1 MTIERHQN
9 QTEQQIEEKARSL
22 QKQLCND
29 QRLFEQ
35 LKLLVGLDRGGII
48 KLIYNV
54 SPNLQ
59 KVGYEQQ
66 L

>member
-1 MTIERHQN
+1 MTTERQHL
-9 QTEQQIEEKARSL
+9 TEQQIEEKARSL

-29 QRLFEQ
+29 PRLFEQ

-48 KLIYNV
+48 KLIYST
-54 SPNLQ
+54 SPSLH

>member
-1 MTIERHQN
+1 MTTERL
-9 QTEQQIEEKARSL
+9 TEQQIEEKARLL

-29 QRLFEQ
+29 PRLFEQ

-54 SPNLQ
+54 SPSLQ

>member
-1 MTIERHQN
+1 MTAERL
-9 QTEQQIEEKARSL
+9 TEQQIEEKARSL
-22 QKQLCND
+22 QKMLSND
-29 QRLFEQ
+29 PRLFEQ

-48 KLIYNV
+48 RLIY
-54 SPNLQ
+54 STTPDLK

>member
-1 MTIERHQN
+1 MTTERL
-9 QTEQQIEEKARSL
+9 TEQQIEEKARSL
-22 QKQLCND
+22 QKMLCND
-29 QRLFEQ
+29 PRLFEQ

-48 KLIYNV
+48 RLIY
-54 SPNLQ
+54 STTPDLK

>member
-1 MTIERHQN
+1 MTVEHL
-9 QTEQQIEEKARSL
+9 TEQQIEEKARSL

-29 QRLFEQ
+29 DRVFEQ
-35 LKLLVGLDRGGII
+35 YKLMVRLGRGGVVMLKHDITN
-48 KLIYNV
+48 K
-54 SPNLQ
+54 LQ

>member
-1 MTIERHQN
+1 MTTERF
-9 QTEQQIEEKARSL
+9 TDQQLDEKARSL

-29 QRLFEQ
+29 RKVFEQ
-35 LKLLVGLDRGGII
+35 LKLMLMLNRGGEV
-48 KLIYNV
+48 KLKYDTTGI
-54 SPNLQ
+54 LQ

>member
-1 MTIERHQN
+1 MTTERHMTQ
-9 QTEQQIEEKARSL
+9 EQIEEKARSL
-22 QKQLCND
+22 QRQLCND

-48 KLIYNV
+48 KLIYST
-54 SPNLQ
+54 SPGLQ